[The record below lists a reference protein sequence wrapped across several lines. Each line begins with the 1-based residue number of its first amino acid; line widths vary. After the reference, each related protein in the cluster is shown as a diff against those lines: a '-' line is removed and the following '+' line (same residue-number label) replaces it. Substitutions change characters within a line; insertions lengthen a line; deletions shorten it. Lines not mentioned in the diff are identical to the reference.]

1 MKDQLVPKDFKENRE
16 QLVKLEREVIQVAE
30 VLMV

>member
-1 MKDQLVPKDFKENRE
+1 MKAQLVPKDFKENKE
-16 QLVKLEREVIQVAE
+16 PLVKLEREVIQVAE